1 MSVWR
6 QARERVSSFLNSP
19 SNAVLRRLLT
29 DQGFK
34 HWKGYAFAIAM
45 MALIALTTSIS
56 AWIIGRIV
64 NEVFVGRDLAAVWEI
79 TAAIVVIYTVK
90 GLATYGQQ
98 VVLSQVGN
106 SIVANVQRRMFDQM
120 LRMKVSYYGQSHSSI
135 FIARQAFIAQSAS
148 NVLNLLITTFSR
160 DALTIVGLVI
170 VMVSQDPLLSF
181 LALMLVPLAV
191 FGVRKIGVRVRKIM
205 ASEFQGAAQMMESM
219 QETAQGIRI
228 VKAFTLESF
237 MRDRQ
242 EQAIEGFRKAANK
255 LARVSSRTSP
265 IMESLGGF
273 AIAAVV
279 LYSGYTV
286 ILRGN
291 PPGSLFSFITSVIM
305 LYEPMKRV
313 ARLHVDLS
321 ASLFGVGMLYN
332 FLDER
337 DYEEDAPQ
345 APELKVTNG
354 RIEFRDVVFGYRP
367 GEPVLHA
374 HQLRRRS
381 GQDDGAGRPLGR
393 RQVDGDEPHP
403 APLRGRVGADPVRR
417 PGHRDRRPR
426 VAAPADRLC
435 RAGEL
440 PVQGFGARQ
449 YRDGPAGRERGRDR
463 RRRQGGLCARLH
475 HGLRARLRFALRRA
489 RHAAVR
495 RAAPAHRHRPR
506 LSQGRADHPSGRSD
520 LGARFRIRAGDP
532 EGAANAYA
540 KGARRSSSPT
550 GCRRWRKPT
559 KSASSTAAASSS
571 AGATASSWRKGA
583 PTPTSRRRSFPATR
597 PDHFSRR
604 FPGREVR
611 GLFRPA
617 QRFGPNLS
625 LGEHTWGNV
634 LGVAVLAGLVACGGA
649 RAATYPAIYSFGD
662 SLSDVGNLSAATA
675 GTIPLPGFYYETV
688 VFSNGPNWLDDLSA
702 KLWAL

>member
-1 MSVWR
+1 MEAPLGVGFAGGAHENRSILDRREGLKRLSVWV
-6 QARERVSSFLNSP
+6 QARERVRSLFSSP
-19 SNAVLRRLLT
+19 SNSVLRRLLT

-34 HWKGYAFAIAM
+34 HWKGYAFAFAM
-45 MALIALTTSIS
+45 MALIALTTALS

-64 NEVFVGRDLAAVWEI
+64 DKIFVGRDLAAVWEI

-98 VVLSQVGN
+98 VVMSQVGN

-148 NVLNLLITTFSR
+148 SVLNLLITTFSR

-191 FGVRKIGVRVRKIM
+191 VGVRKIGLRVRKIM

-219 QETAQGIRI
+219 QETAQGVRI

-237 MRDRQ
+237 MRARQ
-242 EQAIEGFRKAANK
+242 GEAIEGFRKAANK

-321 ASLFGVGMLYN
+321 SSLYGVSMLYA

-337 DYEEDAPQ
+337 DYEEDPPQ
-345 APELKVTNG
+345 APELQVTNG

-374 HQLRRRS
+374 VSFVAEAGKTTALVGRS
-381 GQDDGAGRPLGR
+381 GGGKSTVMNLILRLYEAGSGQILCDGQDIATVTLASLRQQIGYVAQENFLFKGSVRDNIAMGRPGASEDEIVAAAEAAYAHDFIMGFERGYDSPCGEHGMQLSGGQRQRIAIARAFLKDAPIILLDEATSALDSESEQAIQKALRTLCEGR
-393 RQVDGDEPHP
+393 TTIVIAHRLSTVAQADEICV
-403 APLRGRVGADPVRR
+403 LDRGRVV
-417 PGHRDRRPR
+417 
-426 VAAPADRLC
+426 
-435 RAGEL
+435 
-440 PVQGFGARQ
+440 
-449 YRDGPAGRERGRDR
+449 ERGR
-463 RRRQGGLCARLH
+463 
-475 HGLRARLRFALRRA
+475 HGELLA
-489 RHAAVR
+489 
-495 RAAPAHRHRPR
+495 
-506 LSQGRADHPSGRSD
+506 QGRTYSHIAQTQFPRD
-520 LGARFRIRAGDP
+520 
-532 EGAANAYA
+532 AA
-540 KGARRSSSPT
+540 
-550 GCRRWRKPT
+550 
-559 KSASSTAAASSS
+559 
-571 AGATASSWRKGA
+571 
-583 PTPTSRRRSFPATR
+583 
-597 PDHFSRR
+597 
-604 FPGREVR
+604 
-611 GLFRPA
+611 
-617 QRFGPNLS
+617 
-625 LGEHTWGNV
+625 
-634 LGVAVLAGLVACGGA
+634 
-649 RAATYPAIYSFGD
+649 
-662 SLSDVGNLSAATA
+662 
-675 GTIPLPGFYYETV
+675 
-688 VFSNGPNWLDDLSA
+688 
-702 KLWAL
+702 

>member
-1 MSVWR
+1 MEAPPERNPPAAIDKCRSPVGRGQGTEALVVWR
-6 QARERVSSFLNSP
+6 LARERVRSLFSSP
-19 SNAVLRRLLT
+19 SNSVLRRLLT

-34 HWKGYAFAIAM
+34 HWKGYAFAFAM
-45 MALIALTTSIS
+45 MALIALTTALS

-64 NEVFVGRDLAAVWEI
+64 DKIFVGRDLAAVWEI

-98 VVLSQVGN
+98 VVMSQVGN

-148 NVLNLLITTFSR
+148 SVLNLLITTFSR

-191 FGVRKIGVRVRKIM
+191 VGVRKIGLRVRKIM

-219 QETAQGIRI
+219 QETAQGVRI

-237 MRDRQ
+237 MRARQ
-242 EQAIEGFRKAANK
+242 GEAIEGFRKAANK

-321 ASLFGVGMLYN
+321 SSLFGVSMLYA

-337 DYEEDAPQ
+337 DYEEDPPQ
-345 APELKVTNG
+345 APELQVTNG

-374 HQLRRRS
+374 VSFVAEAGKTTALVGRS
-381 GQDDGAGRPLGR
+381 GGGKSTVMNLILRLYEAGSGQILCDGQDIATVTLASLRQQIGYVAQENFLFKGSVRDNIAMGRPGASEDEIVAAAEAAYAHDFIMGFERGYDSPCGEHGMQLSGGQRQRIAIARAFLKDAPIILLDEATSALDSESEQAIQKALRTLCEGR
-393 RQVDGDEPHP
+393 TTIVIAHRLSTVAQADEICV
-403 APLRGRVGADPVRR
+403 LDRGRVV
-417 PGHRDRRPR
+417 
-426 VAAPADRLC
+426 
-435 RAGEL
+435 
-440 PVQGFGARQ
+440 
-449 YRDGPAGRERGRDR
+449 ERGR
-463 RRRQGGLCARLH
+463 
-475 HGLRARLRFALRRA
+475 HGELLA
-489 RHAAVR
+489 
-495 RAAPAHRHRPR
+495 
-506 LSQGRADHPSGRSD
+506 QGRTYSHIAQTQFPRD
-520 LGARFRIRAGDP
+520 
-532 EGAANAYA
+532 AA
-540 KGARRSSSPT
+540 
-550 GCRRWRKPT
+550 
-559 KSASSTAAASSS
+559 
-571 AGATASSWRKGA
+571 
-583 PTPTSRRRSFPATR
+583 
-597 PDHFSRR
+597 
-604 FPGREVR
+604 
-611 GLFRPA
+611 
-617 QRFGPNLS
+617 
-625 LGEHTWGNV
+625 
-634 LGVAVLAGLVACGGA
+634 
-649 RAATYPAIYSFGD
+649 
-662 SLSDVGNLSAATA
+662 
-675 GTIPLPGFYYETV
+675 
-688 VFSNGPNWLDDLSA
+688 
-702 KLWAL
+702 